1 MELGTF
7 GTVGLWDY
15 GAVGLWG
22 CETGGLGAF
31 GAVGLW
37 GRGAV
42 GLWGCE
48 TVGLWDWLLLSD
60 PCDAKLLSA
69 SHEVEEP

>member
-22 CETGGLGAF
+22 CETVGLGAF
-31 GAVGLW
+31 
-37 GRGAV
+37 GAV

-69 SHEVEEP
+69 SDEVEEP

>member
-1 MELGTF
+1 MELGSF

-22 CETGGLGAF
+22 CETVGLGAF
-31 GAVGLW
+31 
-37 GRGAV
+37 GAV

-69 SHEVEEP
+69 SDEVEEP